1 MSTDF
6 DFKDMWNKQQIPQLD
21 TKELFAKAN
30 DLKKNI
36 RSKMIIGNL
45 LLIVTILFI
54 GYIVWYFQ
62 PEKLTT
68 KIGVIFTFI
77 AIIMFIFSSIGLIK
91 LLVKNNISTTN
102 AEYLKQLIEIK
113 QKQEF
118 IQSTIMN
125 LYFIFL
131 SIGILL
137 YMIEYAAR
145 MTPVGY
151 ITTYSITIAWL
162 GFNYFYLRPK
172 SLKKQQKK
180 VNDLIE
186 KIKEMNSQMK
196 EEL

>member
-45 LLIVTILFI
+45 LLIVTMVFI

>member
-45 LLIVTILFI
+45 LLIITMVFI

-151 ITTYSITIAWL
+151 ITTYSITIDWL

>member
-45 LLIVTILFI
+45 LLIITMVFI

>member
-1 MSTDF
+1 MSTDY
-6 DFKDMWNKQQIPQLD
+6 DFKDMWNKQQIPLLD
-21 TKELFAKAN
+21 AKELLAKAN